1 VNFLNRR
8 QQSDLIELI
17 NEEFGA
23 DLTKEEFIDVAFR
36 LFEDIAGFE
45 TASED
50 ETFNLIELLWR
61 QYDE

>member
-1 VNFLNRR
+1 MKILNRR
-8 QQSDLIELI
+8 QQADLIEII

-23 DLTKEEFIDVAFR
+23 DLTKEEFIDVALQ

-50 ETFNLIELLWR
+50 ETFNLIEKLWS